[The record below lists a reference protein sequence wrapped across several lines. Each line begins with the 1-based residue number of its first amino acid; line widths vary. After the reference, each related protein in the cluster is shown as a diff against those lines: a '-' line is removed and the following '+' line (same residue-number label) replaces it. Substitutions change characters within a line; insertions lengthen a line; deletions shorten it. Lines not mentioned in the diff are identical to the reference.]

1 MNCLAGNGGTGW
13 TLHCSLGMCGTAG
26 TPGAAWADGLD
37 APAPLF
43 LPSHWG
49 RVQWWHC
56 QPCSGMEPGK
66 CTELSPGIER
76 DQAREVKKEGR
87 REVRQQASSTKLL
100 CKQKVHGAEPR
111 NLKGLSKQSQ
121 ERMKKGTE
129 AAAKQ
134 HQAPLQPGENGAS
147 RQEEE
152 KPRDSSL
159 SPRQPMNCLA
169 GNGGTGWTLHCSLGM
184 CGTAG
189 TPGAAWADGLD
200 APAPLFLPSHWGRV
214 QWWHCQPCSG
224 MEPGKCTELSPGI
237 ERDQAREVK
246 KEGRR
251 EVRQQASSTKLLCKQ
266 KVHGAEPRNLKGLS
280 KQSQERMKKGTEAAA
295 KQHQA
300 PLQPGENGASRQEEE
315 KPRDSSLSPR
325 QPMNCLA
332 GNGGTG
338 WTLHCSLGMCGT
350 AGTPGAAWADGLD
363 APAPPFLPSHWGRV
377 QWWHCQPCSGMEPGK
392 CTELSPGIERDQARE
407 VKKEGRRE
415 VRQQA
420 SSTKLLCKQS

>member
-1 MNCLAGNGGTGW
+1 MLSL
-13 TLHCSLGMCGTAG
+13 TLCWLEALPSGTAG

-37 APAPLF
+37 APAPPF
-43 LPSHWG
+43 LPGHWG

-147 RQEEE
+147 GQEEE

-184 CGTAG
+184 CGSPLRNCRNSWCRLGRWIGRPSPSVPARPLG
-189 TPGAAWADGLD
+189 PCPVVALPALQWDGAW
-200 APAPLFLPSHWGRV
+200 
-214 QWWHCQPCSG
+214 
-224 MEPGKCTELSPGI
+224 
-237 ERDQAREVK
+237 
-246 KEGRR
+246 
-251 EVRQQASSTKLLCKQ
+251 
-266 KVHGAEPRNLKGLS
+266 KVHRAEPR
-280 KQSQERMKKGTEAAA
+280 
-295 KQHQA
+295 
-300 PLQPGENGASRQEEE
+300 
-315 KPRDSSLSPR
+315 D
-325 QPMNCLA
+325 
-332 GNGGTG
+332 
-338 WTLHCSLGMCGT
+338 
-350 AGTPGAAWADGLD
+350 
-363 APAPPFLPSHWGRV
+363 
-377 QWWHCQPCSGMEPGK
+377 
-392 CTELSPGIERDQARE
+392 
-407 VKKEGRRE
+407 
-415 VRQQA
+415 
-420 SSTKLLCKQS
+420 

>member
-1 MNCLAGNGGTGW
+1 MDWTPQPLRSCPATGAVSSGGTA
-13 TLHCSLGMCGTAG
+13 SPAG
-26 TPGAAWADGLD
+26 EVGRAFAGLVGHIY
-37 APAPLF
+37 
-43 LPSHWG
+43 S
-49 RVQWWHC
+49 
-56 QPCSGMEPGK
+56 SGMEPGK

-147 RQEEE
+147 
-152 KPRDSSL
+152 
-159 SPRQPMNCLA
+159 
-169 GNGGTGWTLHCSLGM
+169 G
-184 CGTAG
+184 
-189 TPGAAWADGLD
+189 
-200 APAPLFLPSHWGRV
+200 
-214 QWWHCQPCSG
+214 
-224 MEPGKCTELSPGI
+224 
-237 ERDQAREVK
+237 
-246 KEGRR
+246 
-251 EVRQQASSTKLLCKQ
+251 
-266 KVHGAEPRNLKGLS
+266 
-280 KQSQERMKKGTEAAA
+280 
-295 KQHQA
+295 
-300 PLQPGENGASRQEEE
+300 QEEE

-363 APAPPFLPSHWGRV
+363 APAPPFLPGHWGRV

-420 SSTKLLCKQS
+420 SSTKLLCKQVSCVEVPQAGTEDLEGSRQSRPGKALGEAPWKPSKGSCVW

>member
-37 APAPLF
+37 APAPPF
-43 LPSHWG
+43 LPGHWG

-147 RQEEE
+147 
-152 KPRDSSL
+152 
-159 SPRQPMNCLA
+159 
-169 GNGGTGWTLHCSLGM
+169 G
-184 CGTAG
+184 
-189 TPGAAWADGLD
+189 
-200 APAPLFLPSHWGRV
+200 
-214 QWWHCQPCSG
+214 
-224 MEPGKCTELSPGI
+224 
-237 ERDQAREVK
+237 
-246 KEGRR
+246 
-251 EVRQQASSTKLLCKQ
+251 
-266 KVHGAEPRNLKGLS
+266 
-280 KQSQERMKKGTEAAA
+280 
-295 KQHQA
+295 
-300 PLQPGENGASRQEEE
+300 QEEE

-363 APAPPFLPSHWGRV
+363 APAPPFLPGHWGRV

-420 SSTKLLCKQS
+420 SSTKLLCKQVSCVEVPQAGTEDLEGSRQSRPGKALGEAPWKPSKGSCVW